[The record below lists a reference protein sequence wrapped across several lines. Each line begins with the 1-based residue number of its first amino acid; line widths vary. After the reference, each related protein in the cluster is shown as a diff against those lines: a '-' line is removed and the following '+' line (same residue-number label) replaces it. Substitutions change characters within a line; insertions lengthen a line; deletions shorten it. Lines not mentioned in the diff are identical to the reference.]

1 MGATI
6 NIKSS
11 NGTTKHS
18 AVYEES
24 SVRKFE
30 LMKEDYV
37 RLVFSTDSQFV
48 LSLGDYIDTDWGTF
62 YITKPQKPTQNLTT
76 GGYDYDIQF
85 DAPHYRWNNKL
96 YKFEPDT
103 NRNEAN
109 WSLTDNL
116 ENHMAVFLRNLE
128 HHGWEY
134 TVDQSSY
141 LLESASRN
149 VYIQFDS
156 CYLLDALTKIAEAFG
171 VEWWITDDVIH
182 FGKAETGTIVD
193 FEIGVNVEQMGAEN
207 GNKDYFTRLYAFGST
222 RNIPSGYRSND
233 EQVLLNG
240 VVQKRLMLPAETP
253 YVDVEDD
260 LTDDEVVEGIVIFED
275 VYPHL
280 DNSITNIRSDE
291 REVEK
296 TDTVETGDGE
306 SSDESETET
315 VTIYRFK
322 DSGLTFSSEYL
333 LPGQQLQV
341 QFQSG
346 DLSGMIFDLTFNPDN
361 ASEDTDDGQW
371 FEIVRNETYGLMLPN
386 DTLKPARNDRFILLG
401 WNVTKIEDGL
411 GLISDA
417 EDELLDR
424 ITEYAAD
431 FQKDSNV
438 YPCTMM
444 SDYMFGLDNSGNQ
457 DSTKSKV
464 GTFPLGQRVRLN
476 NDNFFVGG
484 SRVSRVVGYEYKL
497 DLPYD
502 GAIIYVGESATYSSK
517 QAAETKVNDAMD
529 AINYRGGE
537 FSRSSSRSNIY
548 IITTNDTTTPT
559 DSNAFSALKSD
570 RRFARKDVDDKISSL
585 WTFNNGHGARRGI
598 QTHEY
603 GGSGA
608 NEDNIFGHG
617 FELVEKTDSNGN
629 RKSRLEVDELF
640 VRIKAFFASLEIRE
654 ISYLGGNYAF
664 SSAGSKIYH
673 VEWLNGLG
681 VVLPKIAANISS
693 IAKFRC
699 YLYSDDGTTAT
710 TNKWAANDQIM
721 CQTFNLDED
730 VYENKSNKYYW
741 RRCIG
746 IGKSAITGD
755 DSETEYQ
762 YVDISMSDCATGSD
776 YPEDEDTIVQF
787 GNWTNAA
794 RQGLIYLKVEGE
806 GSPAIIEYS
815 GVGANGN
822 HFVLPSPSLQLSP
835 NRNIIYGE
843 FHSIVNSSDDK
854 EGEGDTIDDKLTAL
868 LNAIND
874 VKNQADQRFDI
885 WFGSGAPLPN
895 EDEPDEDANY
905 PASEWTTNALKAL
918 HAQDL
923 FYDTQR
929 EPASDGGRAWRWTA
943 YEGEDEEVH
952 YQWMEVTDADTV
964 ASLEKISDVA
974 SDGKLT
980 GGAEKTRVAI
990 EWQKAVDDY
999 WEYKERAEDY
1009 EITTEWTAYHNAFV
1023 ALGKLLNGGT
1033 TLTKNQGGA
1042 WNTPSWLSDLLSTT
1056 TITNADDYREA
1067 WNDYYASLTALLQA
1081 ITAKAKELADAAQ
1094 ETANSAVSR
1103 IEAIA
1108 SDNKIEKSE
1117 LPDIRREFVSALHEF
1132 WDEGGLLDQALK
1144 GNTYVNEKVE
1154 SLCDDTE
1161 DALKAIG
1168 TFLNSGT
1175 NWTYI
1180 TVIGTATVGGQTV
1193 TTYELD
1199 WLQTLA
1205 NLPLWLKS
1213 TYTYTGPIDIDGDD
1227 FIELWGT
1234 YYACR
1239 SAILGALSEAAHDA
1253 ADSADNKAQ
1262 NALSELQDIASD
1274 GVISPSEKNILLLKW
1289 LEVANEYPI
1298 LISQA
1303 NKFANEANSSDLNS
1317 AIISKKGVYV
1327 NKFQQLANYLNNGTY
1342 NVTLSQTLGFEG
1354 FPLPLWLNSTNLG
1367 TKVTL
1372 TTSQKAAYNTV
1383 WEEYFTAR
1391 TSLQEL
1397 IAEASKEPGN
1407 DALGELDNLA
1417 DDDVLTEYEKLT
1429 VLREWATVASEKS
1442 DLINKANKSH
1452 VSYSSYESAYNTLGN
1467 YLNNPS
1473 QSHPNTTA
1481 FTGTPQALTT
1491 SGNTSIDGDTFK
1503 AYWSALYAA
1512 RTALLSAISTSKVG
1526 YYVSVNV
1533 PTPPYYVGDLWMKL
1547 ANTSD
1552 TRGKMFTCVVKNET
1566 STGLETDWADLSEI
1580 TRDPFVLLA
1589 KVASKV
1595 YDLNG
1600 DNIQSRGSVDFVV
1613 ARTSTTGQKGD
1624 ILYNASNNKVYT
1636 YDNGWSEI
1644 TNSTINSLGY
1654 TLYSIIGVHTYKI
1667 YNTESTS
1674 ASKYDMC
1681 VRNISFTDPFSLN
1694 TIDGNLNILVYS
1706 DGNWLTMQDSA
1717 KSMIENFAD
1726 QLNSYMFASENGFIK
1741 SSGLV
1746 TRTNISELFAQVNDP
1761 DSGEIITKSY
1771 LQVYTSDFV
1780 NENGVREIISGVDI
1794 SADKINLT
1802 GSDRISMLVKNSV
1815 KNIVNANL
1823 ITNSLIGETS
1833 TVYGFANRSVRLT
1846 SGTIYTLSANGIVPS
1861 GAHANNMVL
1870 KIFIWRMADAID
1882 VEENPERIEGQTW
1895 MNSAVLTIEYNNGAA
1910 QTKYVNLTA
1919 DRTCEYHI
1927 KAYMYYTLGTDS
1939 TTNAGGTRTVGVT
1952 LNWMKLE
1959 KGQTA
1964 TEWIAGV
1971 GDEILWKNYIGNPRA
1986 VDGTFDT
1993 YTSGSQ
1999 TLSHCSK
2006 VTDPSFGEVVAIT
2019 HDSNSSWQLRFTAIS
2034 EYTNLT
2040 GKAATFFVICKNMG
2054 SNDDGSQLRFGGGE
2068 ENVSALDTRTA
2079 DFIDLGDGWRKYYA
2093 TKYIATGL
2101 MNSNSGTN
2109 TGNIGINCVIGTW
2122 RVYAVGVV
2130 LGGVCPTTQDIM
2142 NQSGLIA
2149 TGIDIQKR
2157 IIELRADKVRFTSSD
2172 GTITNKVSIDP
2183 TTGTL
2188 RAYDG
2193 EFSGKINLYDS
2204 NNDGITV
2211 YDEEDIARVSIK
2223 SDTIGN
2229 IAQMANDT
2237 WTILN
2242 ASSSIATTSYNNT
2255 VTSSSIGTLV
2265 SNKTIEVEN
2274 VLVFLSGGNSTFPST
2289 NSALLK
2295 IEILNGSTVV
2305 ATKNITIEKFNLGQ
2319 YKGTEGF
2326 RYTVKTNGTYYIRYT
2341 VSGISTTASS
2351 PVYISISARVQTSD
2365 VVQTLIGADGLYSHI
2380 GANKLLWFSDKE
2392 LQLRFGFGG
2401 LRMSY
2406 PNENAIQGVL
2416 DTIAGVHGTMPNY
2429 KPTWLPFHNIMPC
2442 VVPQSFEQK
2451 QIVNIGQNKRCY
2463 KIDPQTFRGILILDQ
2478 AAIDFSTLNAVET
2491 WIELPETTFTQDGAV
2506 CSLPVGYTVTIIKNF
2521 TGADLYVVPH
2531 SSQKNGAIIVDANQ
2545 NNNYY
2550 VGMNSNGQTRETFV
2564 FVDGY
2569 GEYTGRTWISFRD
2582 H

>member
-1 MGATI
+1 MIQIKRLNNTTVLTI
-6 NIKSS
+6 QDVPTGSLV
-11 NGTTKHS
+11 H
-18 AVYEES
+18 
-24 SVRKFE
+24 RE
-30 LMKEDYV
+30 LMGDHYV
-37 RLVFSTDSQFV
+37 SLPFSLDEPVYFH
-48 LSLGDYIDTDWGTF
+48 LGDYAVIPPYGRFELTEPYSPKYNRDTA
-62 YITKPQKPTQNLTT
+62 
-76 GGYDYDIQF
+76 GYDYTLQ
-85 DAPHYRWNNKL
+85 
-96 YKFEPDT
+96 
-103 NRNEAN
+103 
-109 WSLTDNL
+109 
-116 ENHMAVFLRNLE
+116 
-128 HHGWEY
+128 
-134 TVDQSSY
+134 
-141 LLESASRN
+141 
-149 VYIQFDS
+149 
-156 CYLLDALTKIAEAFG
+156 LDAYYMKWKNKTVRYMPTANASETSFKLTATIGIHLNVIVNGINALGGKDASFKYDGTTSFRWELMNFPEDKESSAKFKEYNNTDFISALNDLAQIFDC
-171 VEWWITDDVIH
+171 EWWVEENTIY
-182 FGKAETGTIVD
+182 FGKCNIDADAEEL
-193 FEIGVNVEQMGAEN
+193 EIDVNIESMSGSESSAT
-207 GNKDYFTRLYAFGST
+207 YATRIIAFGSD
-222 RNIPSGYRSND
+222 RNLPKNYRANQGAD
-233 EQVLLNG
+233 ITQNG
-240 VVQKRLMLPAETP
+240 VVQKRLMLPLSGSHACPYGYLQDANIANETEAIEIVVIDDNVFP
-253 YVDVEDD
+253 RTKCVVD
-260 LTDDEVVEGIVIFED
+260 
-275 VYPHL
+275 
-280 DNSITNIRSDE
+280 S
-291 REVEK
+291 
-296 TDTVETGDGE
+296 VETYEDTYE
-306 SSDESETET
+306 DKETGET
-315 VTIYRFK
+315 VTQTFYRVYDK
-322 DSGLTFSSEYL
+322 SGLEFSSEYIL
-333 LPGQQLQV
+333 EGQTLHIK
-341 QFQSG
+341 FQSG
-346 DLSGMIFDLTFNPDN
+346 SLNGMDF
-361 ASEDTDDGQW
+361 ECHYDDEEGYY
-371 FEIVRNETYGLMLPN
+371 EIVANEDYGRLLP
-386 DTLKPARNDRFILLG
+386 DTSLCPEEDDEFILIG
-401 WNVTKIEDGL
+401 WDSTRIENL
-411 GLISDA
+411 GLIADA
-417 EDELLDR
+417 EEELYQVIAEKLQSIKKDPNTYQCVMMSDWYSDKMYDENFSHYSLGQPVTMVNPTFFSGSRDSRIIGYEIKLDIPYDTPMYIVGEASAYSR
-424 ITEYAAD
+424 TRAMEEKIDSITVNGITYQGNANGNGSGVYLITTNDKTAPT
-431 FQKDSNV
+431 DSNV
-438 YPCTMM
+438 Y
-444 SDYMFGLDNSGNQ
+444 SAK
-457 DSTKSKV
+457 KS
-464 GTFPLGQRVRLN
+464 
-476 NDNFFVGG
+476 
-484 SRVSRVVGYEYKL
+484 E
-497 DLPYD
+497 
-502 GAIIYVGESATYSSK
+502 
-517 QAAETKVNDAMD
+517 
-529 AINYRGGE
+529 
-537 FSRSSSRSNIY
+537 
-548 IITTNDTTTPT
+548 
-559 DSNAFSALKSD
+559 KS
-570 RRFARKDVDDKISSL
+570 FARKDVDDKISSL

-603 GGSGA
+603 GSSGA
-608 NEDNIFGHG
+608 NEDNILGHG

-640 VRIKAFFASLEIRE
+640 VRIKAFFSSLEIRE

-681 VVLPKIAANISS
+681 EVLPKIAANISS

-787 GNWTNAA
+787 GNWTNSA
-794 RQGLIYLKVEGE
+794 RQGLIYLKVEGADA
-806 GSPAIIEYS
+806 PAIIEYS

-843 FHSIVNSSDDK
+843 FHSIVNGSDDK
-854 EGEGDTIDDKLTAL
+854 VGDGETIDDQLRAL
-868 LNAIND
+868 IDALNDI
-874 VKNQADQRFDI
+874 KNQADQRFDI

-1009 EITTEWTAYHNAFV
+1009 EITTEWTAYHNSFV

-1033 TLTKNQGGA
+1033 TLTKNQGGT
-1042 WNTPSWLSDLLSTT
+1042 WNIPSWLSDLLSTT

-1094 ETANSAVSR
+1094 ETADNAQETADNAVKSL
-1103 IEAIA
+1103 EAIA
-1108 SDNKIEKSE
+1108 SDNKIDKTEIA
-1117 LPDIRREFVSALHEF
+1117 DIKHEFIAMLHEF
-1132 WDEGGLLDQALK
+1132 WDEGGLKDQACDEK
-1144 GNTYVNEKVE
+1144 GEFISYDVSEA
-1154 SLCDDTE
+1154 CQDTE
-1161 DALKAIG
+1161 DAMKAIG
-1168 TFLNSGT
+1168 KFLNGGT
-1175 NWTYI
+1175 NWTYVTI
-1180 TVIGTATVGGQTV
+1180 WDEDTDANTVE
-1193 TTYELD
+1193 YYLD
-1199 WLQTLA
+1199 WEQTLA
-1205 NLPLWLKS
+1205 NLPLYLKS
-1213 TYTYTGPIDIDGDD
+1213 TYEYTEPITIDGDA
-1227 FIELWGT
+1227 FVTLWGT
-1234 YYACR
+1234 YYKCR
-1239 SAILGALSEAAHDA
+1239 ASILGILADEAH
-1253 ADSADNKAQ
+1253 KA
-1262 NALSELQDIASD
+1262 
-1274 GVISPSEKNILLLKW
+1274 
-1289 LEVANEYPI
+1289 
-1298 LISQA
+1298 
-1303 NKFANEANSSDLNS
+1303 ANEADQKAQEAQDEIDTITADGILSSVEKKQVRKEWEEVVRSYTRNSALATIFDVSSSDYGTDSQGRDIVAQYTLAYEKLGNYLNGCSNPESTS
-1317 AIISKKGVYV
+1317 AWTWTIGNIPKWLAYETETGYV
-1327 NKFQQLANYLNNGTY
+1327 NGQGMGGDTEIVPATYRSYWVNYYDLENAVLNAISEIAKHAGDEALTKFEEIADDGVVTPTEKNTILIQWLEIAKEFPLLVAQADVFISDASGATMVTALTNAKNTYVTRFSTLANYLNNGNYTY
-1342 NVTLSQTLGFEG
+1342 TLNPVNI
-1354 FPLPLWLNSTNLG
+1354 PLPLWIDASHKGNSEELS
-1367 TKVTL
+1367 
-1372 TTSQKAAYNTV
+1372 TSQKAAFKDV
-1383 WEEYFTAR
+1383 WENYFSSR
-1391 TSLQEL
+1391 TSLQEVF
-1397 IAEASKEPGN
+1397 AEASKEPGKG
-1407 DALGELDNLA
+1407 ALGELDNLE
-1417 DDDVLTEYEKLT
+1417 DDDILTPFEKLT
-1429 VLREWATVASEKS
+1429 VLREWDAITVEKS
-1442 DLINKANKSH
+1442 DLLSKAASAH
-1452 VSYSSYESAYNTLGN
+1452 VSTSDYVLKYNVLGN
-1467 YLNNPS
+1467 YLNDPVAS
-1473 QSHPNTTA
+1473 DQRDITTPFSGTPAALLTDGNTTIR
-1481 FTGTPQALTT
+1481 GTQ
-1491 SGNTSIDGDTFK
+1491 FK
-1503 AYWSALYAA
+1503 DNWSNFYNE
-1512 RTALLSAISTSKVG
+1512 RTKLLSAISTSKVS
-1526 YYVSVNV
+1526 YFVSVNV
-1533 PTPPYYVGDLWMKL
+1533 PTPPYHVGDIWMRL
-1547 ANTSD
+1547 ANSSD
-1552 TRGKMFTCVVKNET
+1552 TQGKMYVCVVDNET
-1566 STGLETDWADLSEI
+1566 STGRLSDWADMSEI

-1600 DNIQSRGSVDFVV
+1600 GYIQSRGSVDFVV
-1613 ARTSTTGQKGD
+1613 ARTSTSTTGQNGD
-1624 ILYNASNNKVYT
+1624 VLYNASNNEVYT
-1636 YDNGWSEI
+1636 YVNNGWVKI
-1644 TNSTINSLGY
+1644 INSTFNSLGS

-1681 VRNISFTDPFSLN
+1681 VRNISFTDPFSQN

-1741 SSGLV
+1741 ASGLV
-1746 TRTNISELFAQVNDP
+1746 TKTNISELFAQANDP

-1846 SGTIYTLSANGIVPS
+1846 SGTTYTLSANGIVPS

-1895 MNSAVLTIEYNNGAA
+1895 MNSESLTIEYNNGAS

-1927 KAYMYYTLGTDS
+1927 EAYMYYTLGTDS

-2172 GTITNKVSIDP
+2172 GTISNKIWIDP
-2183 TTGTL
+2183 TTGALNAT
-2188 RAYDG
+2188 DG
-2193 EFSGKINLYDS
+2193 NFSGKFRSYNPTTWNEINIDAYSGALVMKGPSAVQDGNIDLPDDGATQTELFRLEFQTDPDTLRRVANMRLNGIYTHAS
-2204 NNDGITV
+2204 IDGI
-2211 YDEEDIARVSIK
+2211 D
-2223 SDTIGN
+2223 
-2229 IAQMANDT
+2229 
-2237 WTILN
+2237 
-2242 ASSSIATTSYNNT
+2242 
-2255 VTSSSIGTLV
+2255 
-2265 SNKTIEVEN
+2265 
-2274 VLVFLSGGNSTFPST
+2274 
-2289 NSALLK
+2289 
-2295 IEILNGSTVV
+2295 
-2305 ATKNITIEKFNLGQ
+2305 
-2319 YKGTEGF
+2319 GF
-2326 RYTVKTNGTYYIRYT
+2326 Y
-2341 VSGISTTASS
+2341 
-2351 PVYISISARVQTSD
+2351 
-2365 VVQTLIGADGLYSHI
+2365 
-2380 GANKLLWFSDKE
+2380 
-2392 LQLRFGFGG
+2392 FG
-2401 LRMSY
+2401 
-2406 PNENAIQGVL
+2406 E
-2416 DTIAGVHGTMPNY
+2416 
-2429 KPTWLPFHNIMPC
+2429 
-2442 VVPQSFEQK
+2442 
-2451 QIVNIGQNKRCY
+2451 
-2463 KIDPQTFRGILILDQ
+2463 
-2478 AAIDFSTLNAVET
+2478 
-2491 WIELPETTFTQDGAV
+2491 
-2506 CSLPVGYTVTIIKNF
+2506 
-2521 TGADLYVVPH
+2521 
-2531 SSQKNGAIIVDANQ
+2531 
-2545 NNNYY
+2545 
-2550 VGMNSNGQTRETFV
+2550 
-2564 FVDGY
+2564 GY
-2569 GEYTGRTWISFRD
+2569 GEGKRYFAMDLFGIRYIDEKGNYYTMSWEDLLRKVN
-2582 H
+2582 